1 MDQDH
6 TLNSEDLLTSMRAL
20 ISGDRAQRFL
30 IGFLFGAAFFLIG
43 AGLAE
48 VFLARNEACLDT
60 LSDFR
65 LAPDPN
71 KVCMS
76 EFSFFLARRM
86 SRGPFGT
93 LNSSTSQFI
102 VWPVMAVLFGL
113 IGGGFAQLPL
123 RTGIAGFL
131 IVFVILLMAFM
142 SVDFMSQFIVFE

>member
-1 MDQDH
+1 MDQDQ
-6 TLNSEDLLTSMRAL
+6 TINSEDLLSSVRL
-20 ISGDRAQRFL
+20 VLLGDRAQRFL

-48 VFLARNEACLDT
+48 VFLARNETCLDT

-71 KVCMS
+71 EVCMS

-102 VWPVMAVLFGL
+102 AWPAMAVLFGL
-113 IGGGFAQLPL
+113 IGGGFAQLSW
-123 RTGIAGFL
+123 RAGIAGFL

-142 SVDFMSQFIVFE
+142 SVDFMSQFIVFQ